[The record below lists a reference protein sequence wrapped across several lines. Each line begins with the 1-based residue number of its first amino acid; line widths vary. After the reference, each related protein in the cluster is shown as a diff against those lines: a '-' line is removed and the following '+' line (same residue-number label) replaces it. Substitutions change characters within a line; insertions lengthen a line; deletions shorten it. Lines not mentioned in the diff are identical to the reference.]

1 MRWLSGRPAA
11 LVAAGTV
18 LLAGVVA
25 AAPSAHADPIAGVT
39 PTFVQPGDQITVTG
53 SGFGPCE
60 ESDVWVQVQWDDGRS
75 LTEVP
80 VSDGEFTAVVD
91 VPVDATD
98 NDHQLGLQCYYPQ
111 KEEAFGDVYPGGTVH
126 VTHACTT
133 SCPTLIAFQDGSD
146 PSVTVSGRGFFSCRE
161 YTVIPVAL
169 QLLWDGKPFGELIP
183 AVNSDGFFDPRSI
196 PVPEGTTT
204 ASYTIGA
211 ECVDTDNGATSGVI
225 TQTGVTV
232 TLPAPPPPPST
243 PDTTPVTTPVSSP
256 VQTAAPAPQARRRHL
271 TPVAFVA
278 GGVGALALVVLLLL
292 ALPPT
297 RSQVLR
303 RVLGQRVR
311 CAPGKPGRADTVVT
325 EPADGDALS
334 IGFEPRPDLVGTV
347 TMKER
352 EQ

>member
-1 MRWLSGRPAA
+1 MRWLSGWPAA
-11 LVAAGTV
+11 LVAAGA
-18 LLAGVVA
+18 LLFTAIIA
-25 AAPSAHADPIAGVT
+25 AAPSAHADPIVGVT
-39 PTFVQPGDQITVTG
+39 PTFVQPGDQITVSG

-60 ESDVWVQVQWDDGRS
+60 ESDVWVRVQWDDGQP
-75 LTEVP
+75 LTDVP

-91 VPVDATD
+91 VPVSATD
-98 NDHQLGLQCYYPQ
+98 DDYQLGLQCYYPL
-111 KEEAFGDVYPGGTVH
+111 KEEAFGDLYAGGTVH

-133 SCPTLIAFQDGSD
+133 LCPTLTAVQDGSD
-146 PSVTVSGRGFFSCRE
+146 PSVTVSGKGFFSCRY

-183 AVNSDGFFDPRSI
+183 ALNADGYFDPRSI

-204 ASYTIGA
+204 GSYTISA

-225 TQTGVTV
+225 KETPVAVTM
-232 TLPAPPPPPST
+232 PAPPPPAS
-243 PDTTPVTTPVSSP
+243 TPVTAPVSTPVSSP

-278 GGVGALALVVLLLL
+278 GGVGSLALVVLLLL
-292 ALPPT
+292 AIPPT
-297 RSQVLR
+297 RSRVLR